1 MTKQTFTNELERAL
15 ARTDINRLVDLTDI
29 YEKWEHVADKQAYY
43 EKLCDDLDEWM
54 MLPSHRTTDED
65 KALALVI
72 LASASSDDPKFLT
85 LVAAGLLENLLIDPS
100 DEILERIII
109 EARKTARF
117 CWMLSGVYSH
127 AIKSAHA
134 REKIA
139 KAVGSVCL
147 NDPLPP
153 RPFV

>member
-1 MTKQTFTNELERAL
+1 MTKQTFSNELERAL
-15 ARTDINRLVDLTDI
+15 ARTDINRLVHLTGI
-29 YEKWEHVADKQAYY
+29 YEKWEHVADKKAYY

-54 MLPSHRTTDED
+54 MLPSHRATDED
-65 KALALVI
+65 KAVALVI
-72 LASASSDDPKFLT
+72 LVSASSDDPKFLA

-117 CWMLSGVYSH
+117 RWMLSGVYNH
-127 AIKSAHA
+127 AIKNAHA
-134 REKIA
+134 REMIA
-139 KAVGSVCL
+139 KAVGNICL